1 MGINS
6 RKIVRKYFE
15 QEVDSRITPQS
26 PINPNYIKRL
36 KKTSSWRDS
45 ILIAAMVCASLVLV
59 SIPEVYESALRK
71 AYIPNSRI
79 EAFKDEFPRVIYDA
93 SVQYKERKGV

>member
-1 MGINS
+1 VRSIY
-6 RKIVRKYFE
+6 RKNVKQYFE
-15 QEVDSRITPQS
+15 SEVASRITPQY
-26 PINPNYIKRL
+26 PMKPNQIKITDN
-36 KKTSSWRDS
+36 TSLRRDS
-45 ILIAAMVCASLVLV
+45 ILIAVMVCASLVLV